1 MSKRI
6 KFINFL
12 ETITSFIRNNATIAR
27 EWIFPDKDG
36 TVAMVDDTE
45 SKTFNRAYT
54 EELTFDQN
62 EIFYSPHVQ
71 DADINFTIAPSGH
84 LVDDSSAA
92 RMSITFDG
100 VHTINL
106 GPEFTEIVGFENG
119 DIIPAGTYKVYF
131 LYVNGEVSINIPG
144 ASSQSAGLQRL
155 STPGSF
161 VAVADGENAI
171 DLTWTDVANE
181 VEYQIE
187 KSLTGT
193 GGWVLLSNPAAGSTS
208 YSDTGL
214 LPGDSFYYRIK
225 AIGDGVAY
233 NDSLYATDSATTEN
247 SGDTDAP
254 VPTFTPANGVTTWT
268 INRPITIDFDEYIR
282 KSDGT
287 ELTNNTVGIIVL
299 KETNSGGA
307 DIPHSWT
314 INAGKN
320 QIIIT
325 PTTHYGDSQV
335 VYVAVQNVEDTSG
348 NEMTLQSVTFTT
360 TTWSYFNGTSN
371 RLAFGDILDS
381 IIAID
386 NTNFEF
392 EFKIRNHLTVG
403 TRIYVA
409 KSDPTG
415 NQRCFV
421 LYSVDTDIYFN
432 YYGNGSGTIVVS
444 VKWTGALDGSEQTIE
459 LEYNGAVDTNFGLDR
474 VTLKI
479 DGVTQGSKTTNNT
492 TTPVT
497 WYLNNSTA
505 QLALGLQV
513 NSAGNAS
520 QSQFFLG
527 EMKDFIFRSNSG
539 ATEQINVPLIA
550 DGNDVSGNNRDGT
563 WV

>member
-1 MSKRI
+1 MSQQIITGGDGSTGQTGEEVKDI
-6 KFINFL
+6 INENFTEL
-12 ETITSFIRNNATIAR
+12 YLATSDEF
-27 EWIFPDKDG
+27 
-36 TVAMVDDTE
+36 
-45 SKTFNRAYT
+45 SRAYT
-54 EELTFDQN
+54 EELIFDKK
-62 EIFYSPHVQ
+62 EIFYAPHVQ
-71 DADINFTIAPSGH
+71 DDDIMFSLASSGH
-84 LVDDSSAA
+84 LVNESSGA
-92 RMSITFDG
+92 RMTIAFDG
-100 VHTINL
+100 VHTISC
-106 GPEFTEIVGFENG
+106 GSEFSELIGFENG
-119 DIIPAGTYKVYF
+119 DIIEAGTRKVYF
-131 LYVNGEVSINIPG
+131 LYVNGEVSVNIPG
-144 ASSQSAGLQRL
+144 ASSQSSGLQRL

-161 VAVADGENAI
+161 AAVADGENAI
-171 DLTWTDVANE
+171 DMTWADVSNE

-193 GGWVLLSNPAAGSTS
+193 GGWVLLANPAAGSTS

-214 LPGDSFYYRIK
+214 LPGDSFFYRIK

-287 ELTNNTVGIIVL
+287 ELANNTVGIIVL

-335 VYVAVQNVEDTSG
+335 VYVAIQNVEDTSG
-348 NEMTLQSVTFTT
+348 NEMTLQSITFTT
-360 TTWSYFNGTSN
+360 TTWTYFNGTSN

-386 NTNFEF
+386 NTNFEI
-392 EFKIRNHLTVG
+392 EVKIRNHLTVG
-403 TRIYVA
+403 SRNIIA

-415 NQRCFV
+415 NQRCF
-421 LYSVDTDIYFN
+421 LLFSIDTDIFFN
-432 YYGNGSGTIVVS
+432 YYGNGSGTNIVA
-444 VKWTGALDGSEQTIE
+444 VKWAGALTGSEQTIE
-459 LEYNGAVDTNFGLDR
+459 LEYNGSVDTNYGLDR

-479 DGVTQGSKTTNNT
+479 NGVTQGSKTTTNT
-492 TTPVT
+492 TTPVP

-513 NSAGNAS
+513 NSAGNPSVS
-520 QSQFFLG
+520 QYFVG